1 MKELSFSV
9 NIKEINTILKALG
22 NMPYNQV
29 NELISKLHG
38 QAQSQLTNDVLAD
51 TTRSEKN

>member
-9 NIKEINTILKALG
+9 NIKDINTILKALG

-29 NELISKLHG
+29 NELITKLHG

-51 TTRSEKN
+51 TKSEKN

>member
-29 NELISKLHG
+29 NELITKLHG

-51 TTRSEKN
+51 TTKNEKN

>member
-29 NELISKLHG
+29 NDIISKLHS
-38 QAQSQLTNDVLAD
+38 QAQAQLTNDVLTD
-51 TTRSEKN
+51 TAKSEKN

>member
-29 NELISKLHG
+29 NDLISKIHN

-51 TTRSEKN
+51 TTKSEKN